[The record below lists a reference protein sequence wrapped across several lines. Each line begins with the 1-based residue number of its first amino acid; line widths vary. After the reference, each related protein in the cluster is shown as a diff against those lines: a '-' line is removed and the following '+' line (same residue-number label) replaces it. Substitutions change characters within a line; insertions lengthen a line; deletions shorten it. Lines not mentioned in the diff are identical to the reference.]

1 MRYGL
6 LVIVIC
12 LGLVFDLGLY
22 IASSDD
28 AFATFDLRRPA
39 TILPI
44 IANRYRELRAQV
56 GDVVRGLVDGFAAPV
71 RERAHRDAPA
81 EALPR

>member
-6 LVIVIC
+6 LVLVIC
-12 LGLVFDLGLY
+12 LGIVFDLGLY

-28 AFATFDLRRPA
+28 AFSTFDPRHPA

-44 IANRYRELRAQV
+44 ITNRYRDLRVQIGEL
-56 GDVVRGLVDGFAAPV
+56 VRGFVDGFAAPV
-71 RERAHRDAPA
+71 RERAHRDVPA
-81 EALPR
+81 EPPPR